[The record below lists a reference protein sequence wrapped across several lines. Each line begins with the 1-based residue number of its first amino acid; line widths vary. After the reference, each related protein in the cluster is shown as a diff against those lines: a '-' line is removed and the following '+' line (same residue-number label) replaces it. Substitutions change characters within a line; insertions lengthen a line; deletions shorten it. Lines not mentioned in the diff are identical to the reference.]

1 MADQPP
7 DQPHQEERPE
17 QPEQPDS
24 AMSDQKDSA
33 MPDQKDSAMPD
44 AAPAP
49 AAEPDA
55 MSDADKVSPPV
66 SLPSKRHADEDIS
79 QIRAKR
85 LAKLGGPATPNGPS
99 RPPSTAPEAAS
110 SSTSSPKP
118 TESQAPRPKPQP
130 EPTSSSNPFSQL
142 GVKTDEPPKKRI
154 TIKPAVS
161 NSPAPQP
168 AQKAPELS
176 REAWEDRTLSNIFRI
191 TLDEAHTQDAHGHKL
206 YFASGAK
213 SDLEDEGRPVRL
225 STDLLDSVILE
236 AASSQT
242 QGSALEYLMSCW
254 KRVSKVLKNLTNKT
268 GPRFDVVKEA
278 RRLCFSYCIF
288 AATMPDMFGEEA
300 PAENALADRLLLGP
314 DDERGICYE
323 FLTEASQ
330 RIGEDDMIRE
340 ALVGAMEDVSR
351 RLSTVSMNGDYKP
364 HMLILRV
371 FVRFPPLVA
380 ALAQSETF
388 LPANIEAQHIETHSF
403 LGPFFRLSPMQ
414 AEVAMNYFAGSS
426 AVDKGLI
433 ANAQRA
439 VRMTLQTHQEE
450 LLDITNTFIK
460 NKESREKMLDWLA
473 LTVNK
478 NHMRRAMQ
486 VDKKKVSSD
495 GFMVNVTVILDRL
508 CEPFMDATFAKID
521 RIDIDYLR
529 RSPRVDIQ
537 DETKINADQKTS
549 DEFYSTKASGTNNFI
564 SEVFFL
570 TVAAHHYGL
579 EAANTKLS
587 TLQKDVKWLEKELVK
602 LEPERSKYM
611 TSQAQLAIFDNHV
624 KKMKDQIERGKC
636 SILAI
641 QGVLLDETM
650 QARSMQLM
658 RYVIVWLLRIASP
671 GTSFPKSELQLPLPK
686 EQPVEFKCLP
696 EYFVE
701 DIVGNFKFITRYMP
715 HIITTTQ
722 CEELVKICIAFLRSS
737 EYIKNPYLKS
747 GLVTILFHGVWG
759 IPGRPKGVL
768 GDTLFAHDFA
778 MKHLLHALMKFYIEC
793 ESTGTHTQFFDKF
806 NIRYEIFQVIKCIW
820 PNPIYRE
827 HLATEAR
834 VNLDFF
840 VQFVNLLLNDVTFVL
855 DESFT
860 AFKEI
865 HDLSRELKNAP
876 ANMEQTARQEQEEK
890 LASAQG
896 KAKSYM
902 QLTNETVA
910 MLKLFTEALA
920 DSFTKK
926 EVVVRLAH
934 MLDYN
939 LEALVG
945 PKKSQLKVE
954 NPEEYGWNPRNM
966 LAEVTDVYLNL
977 ESKQSFI
984 DAVATDGRSYREE
997 YMTEA
1002 YKILQRFKLKSPEQ
1016 MEQWQ
1021 SMSDR
1026 IKEAKAQADMVEAD
1040 LGEIPDQYL
1049 DPILAS
1055 LMEDP
1060 VTLPVS
1066 RQIVDRGTIQAHLLS
1081 DPHDPFNR
1089 TPLKIEDVIP
1099 NDELREEIQNWKANL
1114 LAQKMAERNA
1124 AAAPASDA
1132 MDTS

>member
-17 QPEQPDS
+17 QPEQPDN
-24 AMSDQKDSA
+24 AMS
-33 MPDQKDSAMPD
+33 DQKDSAMPD

-55 MSDADKVSPPV
+55 MSDADKVSPPA
-66 SLPSKRHADEDIS
+66 SLSSKRHADDDIS

-154 TIKPAVS
+154 TIKPAAS

-388 LPANIEAQHIETHSF
+388 LPANLEAQHIETHSF

-1066 RQIVDRGTIQAHLLS
+1066 KQIVDRGTIQAHLLS

-1124 AAAPASDA
+1124 AAAPAGDA

>member
-17 QPEQPDS
+17 QPEQPDN
-24 AMSDQKDSA
+24 AMS
-33 MPDQKDSAMPD
+33 DQKDSAMPD

-55 MSDADKVSPPV
+55 MSDADKVSPPA
-66 SLPSKRHADEDIS
+66 SLPSKRHADDDIS

-118 TESQAPRPKPQP
+118 TEPQAPRPKPQP

-154 TIKPAVS
+154 TIKPAAS

-176 REAWEDRTLSNIFRI
+176 KEAWEDRTLSNIFRI
-191 TLDEAHTQDAHGHKL
+191 TLDESHKQDAHGHKL

-330 RIGEDDMIRE
+330 RIGEDDTIRE

-611 TSQAQLAIFDNHV
+611 ASQAQLAIFDNHV

-1066 RQIVDRGTIQAHLLS
+1066 KQIVDRGTIQAHLLS

-1124 AAAPASDA
+1124 AAAPAGDA

>member
-17 QPEQPDS
+17 QPEQPDNAIS
-24 AMSDQKDSA
+24 
-33 MPDQKDSAMPD
+33 DQKDSAMPD

-55 MSDADKVSPPV
+55 MSDADK
-66 SLPSKRHADEDIS
+66 
-79 QIRAKR
+79 IRAKR

-110 SSTSSPKP
+110 SSTSLPKP

-154 TIKPAVS
+154 TIKPAAS

-278 RRLCFSYCIF
+278 RRFCFSYFIF

-876 ANMEQTARQEQEEK
+876 ASMEQTARQEQEEK

-1066 RQIVDRGTIQAHLLS
+1066 KQIVDRGTIQAHLLS

-1124 AAAPASDA
+1124 AAAPAGDA

>member
-1 MADQPP
+1 MADQ
-7 DQPHQEERPE
+7 EPE
-17 QPEQPDS
+17 QPPQQDQPEQ
-24 AMSDQKDSA
+24 Q
-33 MPDQKDSAMPD
+33 DSAMPD
-44 AAPAP
+44 AAPPPPPP
-49 AAEPDA
+49 AAAPDA
-55 MSDADKVSPPV
+55 MSDADKVSPLA
-66 SLPSKRHADEDIS
+66 SHPSKRPADDNVS

-85 LAKLGGPATPNGPS
+85 LAKLGGPSTPSGPP
-99 RPPSTAPEAAS
+99 RPSSTVPEAAS
-110 SSTSSPKP
+110 SGTSSPKP
-118 TESQAPRPKPQP
+118 NESHPPK
-130 EPTSSSNPFSQL
+130 SNPFSQL
-142 GVKTDEPPKKRI
+142 GVKTDEPTKKPI
-154 TIKPAVS
+154 TIKPAQSSS
-161 NSPAPQP
+161 NGASPQP
-168 AQKAPELS
+168 AQKVQEMS
-176 REAWEDRTLSNIFRI
+176 IETWEDRTLGNIFRI
-191 TLDEAHTQDAHGHKL
+191 TLHESHPKDSHGNKL
-206 YFASGAK
+206 YYLAGAK
-213 SDLEDEGRPVRL
+213 SDLQDEGRPLRFT
-225 STDLLDSVILE
+225 TDLLDSVILE
-236 AASSQT
+236 AASSQAHGT
-242 QGSALEYLMSCW
+242 ALEYMLSCW
-254 KRVSKVLKNLTNKT
+254 KRVTKALKSLTNKT
-268 GPRFDVVKEA
+268 GPRFEVVKEA

-288 AATMPDMFGEEA
+288 AITMPDMFGEES
-300 PAENALADRLLLGP
+300 PVENALADRLLLGP

-330 RIGEDDMIRE
+330 RIGEDDTVRE
-340 ALVGAMEDVSR
+340 ALVGGMEDVSR
-351 RLSTVSMNGDYKP
+351 RLASVSMNADYRQ

-388 LPANIEAQHIETHSF
+388 LPADIEPQNIETQTF

-414 AEVAMNYFAGSS
+414 PEVAMNYFSGSS
-426 AVDKGLI
+426 AIDKGLI

-460 NKESREKMLDWLA
+460 NKESRERMLNWLA

-478 NHMRRAMQ
+478 NHKRRAIQ
-486 VDKKKVSSD
+486 VDRKTVSSD

-508 CEPFMDATFAKID
+508 CEPFMDATFSKID

-549 DEFYSTKASGTNNFI
+549 DDFYSTQVPGTNNFI

-579 EAANTKLS
+579 EAANAKLS
-587 TLQKDVKWLEKELVK
+587 SLQKDVKWLEKELAK
-602 LEPERSKYM
+602 LEVERPKYM
-611 TSQAQLAIFDNHV
+611 TSPAQLTLFDNHV
-624 KKMKDQIERGKC
+624 KKVKDQIERGKC

-641 QGVLLDETM
+641 QGVLLDETT

-658 RYVIVWLLRIASP
+658 RYVIVWLLRLARP
-671 GTSFPKSELQLPLPK
+671 GTTFPKTELQLPLPE
-686 EQPVEFKCLP
+686 EQAVQFKCLP

-722 CEELVKICIAFLRSS
+722 CEEVVKFCIGFLRSS

-747 GLVTILFHGVWG
+747 GLITILFHGVWPV
-759 IPGRPKGVL
+759 PGRPKGVL

-778 MKHLLHALMKFYIEC
+778 MKHLLHAMMKFYIEC

-855 DESFT
+855 DESFG

-876 ANMEQTARQEQEEK
+876 ADMDQTARQEQEEK
-890 LASAQG
+890 LSSAQG

-910 MLKLFTEALA
+910 MLKLFTETLA

-926 EVVVRLAH
+926 EIVVRLAH

-977 ESKQSFI
+977 QSKQSFI
-984 DAVATDGRSYREE
+984 DAVATDGRSYRPE
-997 YMTEA
+997 YWDEA

-1021 SMSDR
+1021 KMAEHIR
-1026 IKEAKAQADMVEAD
+1026 AAKDQADMVEAD
-1040 LGEIPDQYL
+1040 LGDIPEKFE
-1049 DPILAS
+1049 DPLMAS

-1060 VTLPVS
+1060 VTLPNS
-1066 RQIVDRGTIQAHLLS
+1066 KQIVDRSTIQSHLLS

-1089 TPLKIEDVIP
+1089 MPLKIEDVIP
-1099 NDELREEIQNWKANL
+1099 NDELREEIQAWKQNRL
-1114 LAQKMAERNA
+1114 SQKMAERNA
-1124 AAAPASDA
+1124 AAGASAGDA